1 MKTNGGSNK
10 KRHARTLTIEVSKK
24 SLRKSFTAA
33 LSSGKTWGHLILC
46 LLAAAI
52 MWGITFGWMPPFSY
66 RIGMI
71 PQRDIVA
78 AIAFQVEDPVETE
91 TRQRRAVAEA
101 VCVFDHDPRAVTDQL
116 QLLQQ
121 SIAAVGRSASFEDL
135 DQAVWRSL
143 YHDLVQ
149 TEQSEET
156 QGDTETDAGMDT
168 DDAGSDGSTV
178 VTMSEQEEQQA
189 YEQLKLLLSSEQG
202 QRSFDAV
209 LALIFEPWIAN
220 GVLLELEHGIDE
232 GSQQMVQVLTQAQTG
247 EPPNVEL
254 HSVAALHRDSILAG
268 LSGHISKALET
279 GMFAQADM
287 PAVQTM
293 LLTWIRG
300 NGIPVTLT
308 YNAPISNQQ
317 RESQRSQVATQ
328 FKRYHPGQML
338 APATQSLGV
347 GDIQLLRQE
356 YDQIVSGRS
365 ARYEQALGYGLA
377 NFGMYLALFTLCGV
391 YLAVYEVSLVNHTKS
406 LVRLLV
412 LVIIVVL
419 LATATSNDTWRAEL
433 IPLVMFT
440 MVMTICYRRDSA
452 LLLSSTVALI
462 VAVATG
468 STLAEYIIV
477 ISAITSTALLLGRLR
492 SRLRLIVIGFGGGVI
507 TLATTLGVSILAGQ
521 TFGST
526 GLDFWD
532 QLLDSSA
539 VEANYITNLFQG
551 AAWYG
556 FCVCLAG
563 FFMTG
568 LLPIIEW
575 AFGVQTDISLMELGD
590 PAHPLLTELQR
601 RAPGTFMH
609 SLNVA
614 TLSEP
619 AAEAIGANGLLCRVG
634 AYFHDI
640 GKMIK
645 PEYFAENQVGDAG
658 NRHESLL
665 PSMSRLVIISHVKD
679 GADLGRKHRLPESI
693 VDFIMQHHGT
703 TLVEYFYHQAKTS
716 ENGAA
721 EEVDE
726 ADYRYDGPRPQ
737 TREAA
742 VMMLA
747 DAVESACRSLDDPAP
762 ARIEHLVRELAMKR
776 LLDGQFDECGLTLRE
791 LNIIQTSL
799 IKTETALLHNRVKY
813 PDQATA

>member
-10 KRHARTLTIEVSKK
+10 KRQRTLTIEVSNK
-24 SLRKSFTAA
+24 SLRKKFTTA
-33 LSSGKTWGHLILC
+33 LRSGKSWARLMLC
-46 LLAAAI
+46 LVAAAI
-52 MWGITFGWMPPFSY
+52 MWGITLGWMPPFKY

-71 PQRDIVA
+71 PERDIVA
-78 AIAFQVEDPVETE
+78 AIDFQIEDPVETE
-91 TRQRRAVAEA
+91 TRQRRAVAES
-101 VCVFDHDPRAVTDQL
+101 VCVYDHDPHAVTDQL

-121 SIAAVGRSASFEDL
+121 AIADVGRSASFEDL

-143 YHDLVQ
+143 YHDVIP
-149 TEQSEET
+149 TEQSDET
-156 QGDTETDAGMDT
+156 QGETETDMARSQV
-168 DDAGSDGSTV
+168 A
-178 VTMSEQEEQQA
+178 TMSEKQEQQA
-189 YEQLKLLLSSEQG
+189 YDQLKLLLSNEQG
-202 QRSFDAV
+202 LDNFDRV

-232 GSQQMVQVLTQAQTG
+232 GSQHMIQVLTLAQAG
-247 EPPNVEL
+247 EQQNVEL
-254 HSVAALHRDSILAG
+254 HSVAIIHRDSILAG
-268 LSGHISKALET
+268 LSEHIAKALEV
-279 GMFAQADM
+279 GMFDQADT
-287 PAVQTM
+287 PTVQEM

-300 NGIPVTLT
+300 NGILVTLT
-308 YNAPISNQQ
+308 YNAPLSMQQ
-317 RESQRSQVATQ
+317 RESQRSQIPTQ
-328 FKRYHPGQML
+328 FKRYHLGQML
-338 APATQSLGV
+338 APAAESLGV

-356 YDQIVSGRS
+356 YDQIISGRF
-365 ARYEQALGYGLA
+365 ARYDQALGYGVA

-391 YLAVYEVSLVNHTKS
+391 YLAVYESSLVNQTNR
-406 LVRLLV
+406 LVRLLA
-412 LVIIVVL
+412 LVIVVVL

-452 LLLSSTVALI
+452 LLLSSAVALI

-492 SRLRLIVIGFGGGVI
+492 SRLRLIVIGFGGGLI

-532 QLLDSSA
+532 QLLGGSA

-645 PEYFAENQVGDAG
+645 PEYFAENQGGDAG

-693 VDFIMQHHGT
+693 IDFIMQHHGT
-703 TLVEYFYHQAKTS
+703 TLVEYFYHQAKVL
-716 ENGAA
+716 ENGED

-747 DAVESACRSLDDPAP
+747 DVVESACRSLDDPAP
-762 ARIEHLVRELAMKR
+762 ARIEHLVRELAMNR

>member
-1 MKTNGGSNK
+1 MKITGGSNK
-10 KRHARTLTIEVSKK
+10 KRHRTLTIEVSNK
-24 SLRKSFTAA
+24 SLRKKFTTA
-33 LSSGKTWGHLILC
+33 LSSGKTWGRLMLC
-46 LLAAAI
+46 LAAAAI
-52 MWGITFGWMPPFSY
+52 MWGMTLGWMPPFKY

-71 PQRDIVA
+71 PERDIVA
-78 AIAFQVEDPVETE
+78 AVDFQIEDPVETE
-91 TRQRRAVAEA
+91 TRQRRAVADA
-101 VCVFDHDPRAVTDQL
+101 VCVYDHDPHTVTDQL
-116 QLLQQ
+116 QLLQHA
-121 SIAAVGRSASFEDL
+121 IADVGRSASFEDL

-143 YHDLVQ
+143 YHDLVPN
-149 TEQSEET
+149 EQGDET
-156 QGDTETDAGMDT
+156 QGEIETDADMDRSQV
-168 DDAGSDGSTV
+168 A
-178 VTMSEQEEQQA
+178 TMSEKQEQA
-189 YEQLKLLLSSEQG
+189 YDQLKLLLSSEQG
-202 QRSFDAV
+202 QDSFNAV

-232 GSQQMVQVLTQAQTG
+232 GSQHMIQVLTLAQAG
-247 EPPNVEL
+247 EQQNVEL
-254 HSVAALHRDSILAG
+254 HSVAMLHRDSILAG
-268 LSGHISKALET
+268 LSGHIAKTLET
-279 GMFAQADM
+279 GMFDQADT
-287 PAVQTM
+287 PAVQEM

-300 NGIPVTLT
+300 NGILVTLT
-308 YNAPISNQQ
+308 YNAPLSMQQ
-317 RESQRSQVATQ
+317 RESQRSRIPTQ
-328 FKRYHPGQML
+328 FKRYHPGQIL
-338 APATQSLGV
+338 APATESLGV

-356 YDQIVSGRS
+356 YDQIISGRY
-365 ARYEQALGYGLA
+365 ARYDQAVGYGLA

-391 YLAVYEVSLVNHTKS
+391 YLAVYESSLVNQTKR
-406 LVRLLV
+406 LVRLLA
-412 LVIIVVL
+412 LVIVVVL

-477 ISAITSTALLLGRLR
+477 ISAIASTTLLLGRLR
-492 SRLRLIVIGFGGGVI
+492 SRLRLIVIGFGGGLI

-532 QLLDSSA
+532 QLLGGSA

-645 PEYFAENQVGDAG
+645 PEYFAENQGGDAG

-679 GADLGRKHRLPESI
+679 GAELGRKHRLPASI
-693 VDFIMQHHGT
+693 IDFIMQHHGT
-703 TLVEYFYHQAKTS
+703 TLVEYFYHQAKVL
-716 ENGAA
+716 ENGED

-747 DAVESACRSLDDPAP
+747 DVVESACRSLDDPAP
-762 ARIEHLVRELAMKR
+762 ARIEHLVRELAMNR

>member
-1 MKTNGGSNK
+1 MKITGSNK
-10 KRHARTLTIEVSKK
+10 KRHRTLTIEVSNK
-24 SLRKSFTAA
+24 SLRKKFTTA
-33 LSSGKTWGHLILC
+33 LSSGKTWGRLMLC
-46 LLAAAI
+46 LAAAAI
-52 MWGITFGWMPPFSY
+52 MWGMTLGWMPPFKY

-71 PQRDIVA
+71 PERDIVA
-78 AIAFQVEDPVETE
+78 AVDFQIEDPVETE
-91 TRQRRAVAEA
+91 TRQRRAVADA
-101 VCVFDHDPRAVTDQL
+101 VCVYDHDPHTVTDQL
-116 QLLQQ
+116 QLLQHA
-121 SIAAVGRSASFEDL
+121 IADVGRSASFEDL

-143 YHDLVQ
+143 YHDLVPN
-149 TEQSEET
+149 EQGDET
-156 QGDTETDAGMDT
+156 QGEIETDADMDRSQV
-168 DDAGSDGSTV
+168 A
-178 VTMSEQEEQQA
+178 TMSEKQEQA
-189 YEQLKLLLSSEQG
+189 YDQLKLLLSSEQG
-202 QRSFDAV
+202 QDSFNAV

-232 GSQQMVQVLTQAQTG
+232 GSQHMIQVLTLAQAG
-247 EPPNVEL
+247 EQQNVEL
-254 HSVAALHRDSILAG
+254 HSVAMLHRDSILAG
-268 LSGHISKALET
+268 LSGHIAKTLET
-279 GMFAQADM
+279 GMFDQADT
-287 PAVQTM
+287 PAVQEM

-300 NGIPVTLT
+300 NGILVTLT
-308 YNAPISNQQ
+308 YNAPLSMQQ
-317 RESQRSQVATQ
+317 RESQRSRIPTQ

-338 APATQSLGV
+338 APATESLGV

-356 YDQIVSGRS
+356 YDQIISGRF
-365 ARYEQALGYGLA
+365 ARYDQALGYGLA
-377 NFGMYLALFTLCGV
+377 NFGMYLALFALCGV
-391 YLAVYEVSLVNHTKS
+391 YLAVYESSLVNQTKR
-406 LVRLLV
+406 LVRLLA
-412 LVIIVVL
+412 LVIVVVL

-477 ISAITSTALLLGRLR
+477 ISAIASTTLLLGRLR
-492 SRLRLIVIGFGGGVI
+492 SRLRLIVIGFGGGLI

-532 QLLDSSA
+532 QLLGGSA

-645 PEYFAENQVGDAG
+645 PEYFAENQGGDAG

-679 GADLGRKHRLPESI
+679 GAELGRKHRLPASI
-693 VDFIMQHHGT
+693 IDFIMQHHGT
-703 TLVEYFYHQAKTS
+703 TLVEYFYHQAKVL
-716 ENGAA
+716 ENGED

-747 DAVESACRSLDDPAP
+747 DVVESACRSLDDPAP
-762 ARIEHLVRELAMKR
+762 ARIEHLVRELAMNR

>member
-10 KRHARTLTIEVSKK
+10 KRQRTLTIEVSNK
-24 SLRKSFTAA
+24 SLRKKFTTA
-33 LSSGKTWGHLILC
+33 LRSGKSWVRLMLC
-46 LLAAAI
+46 LVAAAI
-52 MWGITFGWMPPFSY
+52 MWGITLGWMPPFKY

-71 PQRDIVA
+71 PERDIVA
-78 AIAFQVEDPVETE
+78 AIDFQVEDPVETE
-91 TRQRRAVAEA
+91 TRQRRAVADA
-101 VCVFDHDPRAVTDQL
+101 VCVYDHDPHAVTDQL

-121 SIAAVGRSASFEDL
+121 AIADVGRSASFEDL

-143 YHDLVQ
+143 YHDVIP
-149 TEQSEET
+149 TEQSDET
-156 QGDTETDAGMDT
+156 QGETETDMDRSQV
-168 DDAGSDGSTV
+168 A
-178 VTMSEQEEQQA
+178 TMSEKQEQQA
-189 YEQLKLLLSSEQG
+189 YDQLKLLLSNEQG
-202 QRSFDAV
+202 LDNFDRV

-232 GSQQMVQVLTQAQTG
+232 GSQHMIQVLTLAQAG
-247 EPPNVEL
+247 EQQNVEL
-254 HSVAALHRDSILAG
+254 HSVAIIHRDSILGG
-268 LSGHISKALET
+268 LSEHIAKALEV
-279 GMFAQADM
+279 GMFDQADT
-287 PAVQTM
+287 PAVQEM

-300 NGIPVTLT
+300 NGILVTLT
-308 YNAPISNQQ
+308 YNAPLSMQQ
-317 RESQRSQVATQ
+317 RESQRSQIPTQ
-328 FKRYHPGQML
+328 FKRYHLGQML
-338 APATQSLGV
+338 APAAESLGV

-356 YDQIVSGRS
+356 YDQIISGRFS
-365 ARYEQALGYGLA
+365 RYQQALGYGVA

-391 YLAVYEVSLVNHTKS
+391 YLAVYESSLVNQTNR
-406 LVRLLV
+406 LVRLLA
-412 LVIIVVL
+412 LVIVVVL

-452 LLLSSTVALI
+452 LLLSSAVALI

-477 ISAITSTALLLGRLR
+477 ISAIASTALLLGRLR
-492 SRLRLIVIGFGGGVI
+492 SRLRLIVIGFGGGLI

-532 QLLDSSA
+532 QLLGGSA

-645 PEYFAENQVGDAG
+645 PEYFAENQGGDAG

-693 VDFIMQHHGT
+693 IDFIMQHHGT
-703 TLVEYFYHQAKTS
+703 TLVEYFYHQAKVL
-716 ENGAA
+716 ENGED

-747 DAVESACRSLDDPAP
+747 DVVESACRSLDDPAP
-762 ARIEHLVRELAMKR
+762 ARIEHLVRELAMNR

>member
-1 MKTNGGSNK
+1 MKTNSGSNK

-24 SLRKSFTAA
+24 SLRKTFTAVF
-33 LSSGKTWGHLILC
+33 SRGKTWSHLILC

-71 PQRDIVA
+71 PERDIVA

-101 VCVFDHDPRAVTDQL
+101 ICVYDHDPRAVVDQL

-121 SIAAVGRSASFEDL
+121 AIAAVGRSASFKDL
-135 DQAVWRSL
+135 DQAIWRSL
-143 YHDLVQ
+143 YHDLGA
-149 TEQSEET
+149 TEKREEN
-156 QGDTETDAGMDT
+156 QGDTETDAGVDT
-168 DDAGSDGSTV
+168 DDADSDSSTA

-189 YEQLKLLLSSEQG
+189 YDQLKLLLSNEQG
-202 QRSFDAV
+202 QSSFNAV

-220 GVLLELEHGIDE
+220 GVLLELEHEIDE
-232 GSQQMVQVLTQAQTG
+232 GSQYMVQVLTQAQAG
-247 EPPNVEL
+247 EQQNVEL
-254 HSVAALHRDSILAG
+254 HSVAVLHRDSMLAG
-268 LSGHISKALET
+268 LSVHIAQALEE
-279 GMFAQADM
+279 GMFAQADT
-287 PAVQTM
+287 PVVQEM

-300 NGIPVTLT
+300 NGISMTLT
-308 YNAPISNQQ
+308 YNVTLSNQQ

-328 FKRYHPGQML
+328 FKLYHPGQML

-347 GDIQLLRQE
+347 SDIKLLRQE
-356 YDQIVSGRS
+356 YDQLVSSRS
-365 ARYEQALGYGLA
+365 THYEQALGYGLA
-377 NFGMYLALFTLCGV
+377 NFGMYLALFTLCGA
-391 YLAVYEVSLVNHTKS
+391 YLAVYESSLVNQTKS
-406 LVRLLV
+406 LVRLLA

-419 LATATSNDTWRAEL
+419 LSTATSNDTWRAEL

-477 ISAITSTALLLGRLR
+477 ISAITSTTLLLGRLR
-492 SRLRLIVIGFGGGVI
+492 SRLRLIVIGFGGGLI

-532 QLLDSSA
+532 QLLGSSA

-575 AFGVQTDISLMELGD
+575 VFGVQTDISLMELGD

-645 PEYFAENQVGDAG
+645 PEYFAEN
-658 NRHESLL
+658 
-665 PSMSRLVIISHVKD
+665 
-679 GADLGRKHRLPESI
+679 
-693 VDFIMQHHGT
+693 
-703 TLVEYFYHQAKTS
+703 
-716 ENGAA
+716 
-721 EEVDE
+721 
-726 ADYRYDGPRPQ
+726 
-737 TREAA
+737 
-742 VMMLA
+742 
-747 DAVESACRSLDDPAP
+747 
-762 ARIEHLVRELAMKR
+762 
-776 LLDGQFDECGLTLRE
+776 
-791 LNIIQTSL
+791 
-799 IKTETALLHNRVKY
+799 
-813 PDQATA
+813 

>member
-10 KRHARTLTIEVSKK
+10 KRHRTLTIEVSNK
-24 SLRKSFTAA
+24 SLRKKFTTT
-33 LSSGKTWGHLILC
+33 LSSGKTWGRLMLC
-46 LLAAAI
+46 LSAAAI
-52 MWGITFGWMPPFSY
+52 MWGITLGWMPPFKY
-66 RIGMI
+66 RVGMI
-71 PQRDIVA
+71 PERDIVA
-78 AIAFQVEDPVETE
+78 AIDFQVEDPVETE
-91 TRQRRAVAEA
+91 TRQRRAAADA
-101 VCVFDHDPRAVTDQL
+101 VCVYNHDPHAVTDQL

-121 SIAAVGRSASFEDL
+121 AIADVGRSASFEDL

-143 YHDLVQ
+143 YHDVVP
-149 TEQSEET
+149 TEQSDET
-156 QGDTETDAGMDT
+156 QSGTETDIDRSQVA
-168 DDAGSDGSTV
+168 
-178 VTMSEQEEQQA
+178 TMSEKQEKQA
-189 YEQLKLLLSSEQG
+189 YDQLKLLLSNEQG
-202 QRSFDAV
+202 QDGFDAV
-209 LALIFEPWIAN
+209 LALIFEPWITN

-232 GSQQMVQVLTQAQTG
+232 GSQHMIQVLTLAQAG
-247 EPPNVEL
+247 EQQNVEL
-254 HSVAALHRDSILAG
+254 HSVAMLHRDTILAG
-268 LSGHISKALET
+268 LSGHIAKALEV
-279 GMFAQADM
+279 GMFEQVDT
-287 PAVQTM
+287 PAVQEM

-300 NGIPVTLT
+300 NGILVTLA
-308 YNAPISNQQ
+308 YNAPLSMQQ
-317 RESQRSQVATQ
+317 RESQRSQIPTQ
-328 FKRYHPGQML
+328 FKRYHLGQML
-338 APATQSLGV
+338 APATESLGA
-347 GDIQLLRQE
+347 GEIQLLRQE
-356 YDQIVSGRS
+356 YNQIISGRS
-365 ARYEQALGYGLA
+365 TRYEQALGYGAA

-391 YLAVYEVSLVNHTKS
+391 YLAVYESSLVDHTNR
-406 LVRLLV
+406 LVRLLA
-412 LVIIVVL
+412 LVIVVVL

-452 LLLSSTVALI
+452 LLLSSAVALI
-462 VAVATG
+462 VAVSSG

-477 ISAITSTALLLGRLR
+477 ISAIASTALLLGRLR
-492 SRLRLIVIGFGGGVI
+492 SRLRLIVIGFSGGLI
-507 TLATTLGVSILAGQ
+507 TLATTLGVSVLAGQ
-521 TFGST
+521 TFGSA

-532 QLLDSSA
+532 QLLGGSA

-551 AAWYG
+551 AVWYG

-645 PEYFAENQVGDAG
+645 PEYFAENQGGDAG

-693 VDFIMQHHGT
+693 IDFIMQHHGT
-703 TLVEYFYHQAKTS
+703 TLVEYFYHQAKGL
-716 ENGAA
+716 ENG
-721 EEVDE
+721 EDDEVDE

-747 DAVESACRSLDDPAP
+747 DVVESACRSLDDPAP
-762 ARIEHLVRELAMKR
+762 ARIEHLVRELAMNR

>member
-1 MKTNGGSNK
+1 MKTNSGSNK
-10 KRHARTLTIEVSKK
+10 KRHARTITIEVSDK
-24 SLRKSFTAA
+24 SLRKIFTTA
-33 LSSGKTWGHLILC
+33 LRSGKTWGHLMLC

-71 PQRDIVA
+71 PERDIVA
-78 AIAFQVEDPVETE
+78 AIAFQVEDPVETK
-91 TRQRRAVAEA
+91 TLQRRAVAEA
-101 VCVFDHDPRAVTDQL
+101 VCVYDHDPHTVMEQL
-116 QLLQQ
+116 LLLQQ
-121 SIAAVGRSASFEDL
+121 AIAAVGRSASFEDL
-135 DQAVWRSL
+135 DQADWRSL
-143 YHDLVQ
+143 YHDLVSN
-149 TEQSEET
+149 EQNEET
-156 QGDTETDAGMDT
+156 ADDLETDA
-168 DDAGSDGSTV
+168 ANNGSSTG
-178 VTMSEQEEQQA
+178 VTMSEQQEQQA
-189 YEQLKLLLSSEQG
+189 YDQLKLLLSSDQG
-202 QRSFDAV
+202 QSSFDAV

-232 GSQQMVQVLTQAQTG
+232 GSQYMVQVLTQAQAG
-247 EPPNVEL
+247 EKPNVEL
-254 HSVAALHRDSILAG
+254 HSLAVLHRDSILAG
-268 LSGHISKALET
+268 LSGHIAKALEE
-279 GMFAQADM
+279 GMFAQEDI
-287 PAVQTM
+287 PVVHEM

-300 NGIPVTLT
+300 NVLAVTLT
-308 YNAPISNQQ
+308 YNKPLSMQQ
-317 RESQRSQVATQ
+317 RESQRAQVLTQ

-347 GDIQLLRQE
+347 SDIQLLRQE
-356 YDQIVSGRS
+356 YDQIISGRFT
-365 ARYEQALGYGLA
+365 RYEQSLGYGLA

-391 YLAVYEVSLVNHTKS
+391 YLAVYEPSLVKETKR
-406 LVRLLV
+406 LIRLLV
-412 LVIIVVL
+412 LAVIVVL
-419 LATATSNDTWRAEL
+419 LATTSSNDTWRAEL

-440 MVMTICYRRDSA
+440 MVMAICYRRDSA

-477 ISAITSTALLLGRLR
+477 ISAITSTTLLLGRLR
-492 SRLRLIVIGFGGGVI
+492 SRLRLIVIGFGGGLI

-532 QLLDSSA
+532 QLLGGSS
-539 VEANYITNLFQG
+539 VGANYITNLLQG

-575 AFGVQTDISLMELGD
+575 VFGVQTDISLMELGD

-645 PEYFAENQVGDAG
+645 PEYFVENQGGDAG

-693 VDFIMQHHGT
+693 IDFIMQHHGT
-703 TLVEYFYHQAKTS
+703 TLVEYFYRQAKAS
-716 ENGAA
+716 ENGEA

-737 TREAA
+737 SREAA

-747 DAVESACRSLDDPAP
+747 DVVESACRSLDDPAP
-762 ARIEHLVRELAMKR
+762 ARIEHLVRELAMNR

-791 LNIIQTSL
+791 LSIIQMSL

>member
-1 MKTNGGSNK
+1 MKITGGSNK
-10 KRHARTLTIEVSKK
+10 KRHRTLTIEVSNK
-24 SLRKSFTAA
+24 SLRKKFTTA
-33 LSSGKTWGHLILC
+33 LSSGKTWGRLMLC
-46 LLAAAI
+46 LAAAAI
-52 MWGITFGWMPPFSY
+52 MWGMTLGWMPPFKY

-71 PQRDIVA
+71 PERDIVA
-78 AIAFQVEDPVETE
+78 AIDFQIEDPVETE
-91 TRQRRAVAEA
+91 TRQRRAVADA
-101 VCVFDHDPRAVTDQL
+101 VCVYDHDPHTVTDQL
-116 QLLQQ
+116 QLLQHA
-121 SIAAVGRSASFEDL
+121 IADVGRSASFEDL

-143 YHDLVQ
+143 YHDLVPN
-149 TEQSEET
+149 EQGDET
-156 QGDTETDAGMDT
+156 QGETETDADMDRSQV
-168 DDAGSDGSTV
+168 A
-178 VTMSEQEEQQA
+178 TMSEKQEQA
-189 YEQLKLLLSSEQG
+189 YDQLKLLLSSEQG
-202 QRSFDAV
+202 QDSFNAV

-232 GSQQMVQVLTQAQTG
+232 GSQHMIQVLTLAQAG
-247 EPPNVEL
+247 EQQNVEL
-254 HSVAALHRDSILAG
+254 HSVAMLHRDSILAG
-268 LSGHISKALET
+268 LSGHIAKTLET
-279 GMFAQADM
+279 GMFDQADT
-287 PAVQTM
+287 PAVQEM

-300 NGIPVTLT
+300 NGILVTLM
-308 YNAPISNQQ
+308 YNAPLSMQQ
-317 RESQRSQVATQ
+317 RESQRSRIPTQ
-328 FKRYHPGQML
+328 FKRYHPGQMI
-338 APATQSLGV
+338 APATESLGV

-356 YDQIVSGRS
+356 YDQIISGRY
-365 ARYEQALGYGLA
+365 ARYDQAVGYGLA

-391 YLAVYEVSLVNHTKS
+391 YLAVYESSLVNQTKR
-406 LVRLLV
+406 LVRLLA
-412 LVIIVVL
+412 LVIVVVL

-477 ISAITSTALLLGRLR
+477 ISAIASTTLLLGRLR
-492 SRLRLIVIGFGGGVI
+492 SRLRLIVIGFGGGLI

-532 QLLDSSA
+532 QLLGGSA
-539 VEANYITNLFQG
+539 AEANYITNLFQG

-590 PAHPLLTELQR
+590 PAHPLLTELQH

-645 PEYFAENQVGDAG
+645 PEYFAENQGGDAG

-679 GADLGRKHRLPESI
+679 GAELGRKHRLPASI
-693 VDFIMQHHGT
+693 IDFIMQHHGT
-703 TLVEYFYHQAKTS
+703 TLVEYFYHQAKVL
-716 ENGAA
+716 ENGED

-747 DAVESACRSLDDPAP
+747 DVVESACRSLDDPAP
-762 ARIEHLVRELAMKR
+762 ARIEHLVRELAMNR

>member
-1 MKTNGGSNK
+1 MKTNSGSNK
-10 KRHARTLTIEVSKK
+10 KRHARTITIEVSDK
-24 SLRKSFTAA
+24 SLRKIFTTA
-33 LSSGKTWGHLILC
+33 LRSGKTWGHLMLC

-71 PQRDIVA
+71 PERDIVA
-78 AIAFQVEDPVETE
+78 AIAFQVEDPVETK
-91 TRQRRAVAEA
+91 TLQRRAVAEA
-101 VCVFDHDPRAVTDQL
+101 VCVYDHDPHTVMDQL
-116 QLLQQ
+116 LLLQQ
-121 SIAAVGRSASFEDL
+121 AIAAVGRSASFEDL
-135 DQAVWRSL
+135 DQADWRSL
-143 YHDLVQ
+143 YHDLVSN
-149 TEQSEET
+149 EQNEET
-156 QGDTETDAGMDT
+156 ADDLETDA
-168 DDAGSDGSTV
+168 ANNGSSTV
-178 VTMSEQEEQQA
+178 VTMSEQQEQQA
-189 YEQLKLLLSSEQG
+189 YDQLKLLLSSDQG
-202 QRSFDAV
+202 QSSFDAV

-220 GVLLELEHGIDE
+220 GVLLELEHGLDE
-232 GSQQMVQVLTQAQTG
+232 GSQHMVQVLTQAQAG
-247 EPPNVEL
+247 EKPNLEL
-254 HSVAALHRDSILAG
+254 HSLAVLHRDSILAG
-268 LSGHISKALET
+268 LSGHIAKALEE
-279 GMFAQADM
+279 GMFAQEDI
-287 PAVQTM
+287 PVVQEM

-300 NGIPVTLT
+300 NGLAVTLT
-308 YNAPISNQQ
+308 YNKPLSMQQ
-317 RESQRSQVATQ
+317 RESQRAQVSPQ

-347 GDIQLLRQE
+347 SDIQLLRQE
-356 YDQIVSGRS
+356 YDQIISGRFT
-365 ARYEQALGYGLA
+365 RYEQSLGYGLA

-391 YLAVYEVSLVNHTKS
+391 YLAVYEPSLVKETKR
-406 LVRLLV
+406 LIRLLV
-412 LVIIVVL
+412 LAVIVVL
-419 LATATSNDTWRAEL
+419 LATTSSNDTWRAEL

-440 MVMTICYRRDSA
+440 MVMAICYRRDSA

-477 ISAITSTALLLGRLR
+477 ISAITSTTLLLGRLR
-492 SRLRLIVIGFGGGVI
+492 SRLRLIVIGFGGGLI

-532 QLLDSSA
+532 QLLGGSA
-539 VEANYITNLFQG
+539 VGANYITNLLQG

-575 AFGVQTDISLMELGD
+575 VFGVQTDISLMELGD

-645 PEYFAENQVGDAG
+645 PEYFVENQGGDAG

-693 VDFIMQHHGT
+693 IDFIMQHHGT
-703 TLVEYFYHQAKTS
+703 TLVEYFYRQAKAS
-716 ENGAA
+716 ENGEA

-737 TREAA
+737 SREAA

-747 DAVESACRSLDDPAP
+747 DVVESACRSLDDPAP
-762 ARIEHLVRELAMKR
+762 ARIEHLVRELAMNR

-791 LNIIQTSL
+791 LSIIQMSL

>member
-10 KRHARTLTIEVSKK
+10 KRQRTLTIEVSNK
-24 SLRKSFTAA
+24 SLRKKFATT
-33 LSSGKTWGHLILC
+33 LRSGKSWGHLMLC
-46 LLAAAI
+46 LVAAAI
-52 MWGITFGWMPPFSY
+52 MWGITLGWMPPFKY

-71 PQRDIVA
+71 PERDIVA
-78 AIAFQVEDPVETE
+78 AIDFQIEDPVETE
-91 TRQRRAVAEA
+91 TRQRRAVAES
-101 VCVFDHDPRAVTDQL
+101 VCVYDHDPHAVTDQL

-121 SIAAVGRSASFEDL
+121 AIADVGRSASFEDL

-143 YHDLVQ
+143 YHDVIP
-149 TEQSEET
+149 TEQSDET
-156 QGDTETDAGMDT
+156 QGETETDMARSQV
-168 DDAGSDGSTV
+168 A
-178 VTMSEQEEQQA
+178 TMSEKQEQQA
-189 YEQLKLLLSSEQG
+189 YDQLKLLLSNEQG
-202 QRSFDAV
+202 LDNFDRV

-232 GSQQMVQVLTQAQTG
+232 GSQHMIQVLTLAQAG
-247 EPPNVEL
+247 EQQNVEL
-254 HSVAALHRDSILAG
+254 HSVAIIHRDSILAG
-268 LSGHISKALET
+268 LSEHIAKALEV
-279 GMFAQADM
+279 GMFDQADT
-287 PAVQTM
+287 PTVQEM

-300 NGIPVTLT
+300 NGILVTLT
-308 YNAPISNQQ
+308 YNAPLSMQQ
-317 RESQRSQVATQ
+317 RESQRSQIPTQ
-328 FKRYHPGQML
+328 FKRYHLGQML
-338 APATQSLGV
+338 APAAESLGV

-356 YDQIVSGRS
+356 YDQIISGRF
-365 ARYEQALGYGLA
+365 ARYDQALGYGVA

-391 YLAVYEVSLVNHTKS
+391 YLAVYESSLVNQTS
-406 LVRLLV
+406 RLVRLLA
-412 LVIIVVL
+412 LVIVVVL

-452 LLLSSTVALI
+452 LLLSSAVALI

-477 ISAITSTALLLGRLR
+477 ISAIASTALLLGRLR
-492 SRLRLIVIGFGGGVI
+492 SRLRLIVIGFGGGLI

-532 QLLDSSA
+532 QLLGGSA

-645 PEYFAENQVGDAG
+645 PEYFAENQGGDAG

-693 VDFIMQHHGT
+693 IDFIMQHHGT
-703 TLVEYFYHQAKTS
+703 TLVEYFYHQAKVL
-716 ENGAA
+716 ENGED

-747 DAVESACRSLDDPAP
+747 DVVESACRSLDDPAP
-762 ARIEHLVRELAMKR
+762 ARIEHLVRELAMNR

>member
-10 KRHARTLTIEVSKK
+10 KRQRTLTIEVSNK
-24 SLRKSFTAA
+24 SLRKKFTTA
-33 LSSGKTWGHLILC
+33 LRSGKSWVRLMLC
-46 LLAAAI
+46 LVAAAI
-52 MWGITFGWMPPFSY
+52 MWGITLGWMPPFKY

-71 PQRDIVA
+71 PERDIVA
-78 AIAFQVEDPVETE
+78 AIDFQVEDPVETE
-91 TRQRRAVAEA
+91 TRQRRAVADA
-101 VCVFDHDPRAVTDQL
+101 VCVYDHDPHAVTGQL

-121 SIAAVGRSASFEDL
+121 AIADVGRSASFEDL

-143 YHDLVQ
+143 YHDLIP
-149 TEQSEET
+149 TEQSDET
-156 QGDTETDAGMDT
+156 QGETETDMDR
-168 DDAGSDGSTV
+168 AQV
-178 VTMSEQEEQQA
+178 ATMSEKQEQQA
-189 YEQLKLLLSSEQG
+189 YDQLKLLLSNEQG
-202 QRSFDAV
+202 LDNFDRV
-209 LALIFEPWIAN
+209 LALIFEPWITN

-232 GSQQMVQVLTQAQTG
+232 GSQHMIQVLTLAQAG
-247 EPPNVEL
+247 EQQNVEL
-254 HSVAALHRDSILAG
+254 HSVAMLHRDSILAG
-268 LSGHISKALET
+268 LSEHIAKALAV
-279 GMFAQADM
+279 GMFDQVDT
-287 PAVQTM
+287 PVVQEM

-300 NGIPVTLT
+300 NGILITLT
-308 YNAPISNQQ
+308 YNAPLSMQQ
-317 RESQRSQVATQ
+317 RESQRSQIPTQ
-328 FKRYHPGQML
+328 FKRYHLGQIL
-338 APATQSLGV
+338 APATESLGA

-356 YDQIVSGRS
+356 YDQIIRGRS
-365 ARYEQALGYGLA
+365 TRYEQALGYGAA

-391 YLAVYEVSLVNHTKS
+391 YLAVYESSLVDHTNQ
-406 LVRLLV
+406 LVRLLA
-412 LVIIVVL
+412 LVIVVVL

-452 LLLSSTVALI
+452 LLLSSAVALI
-462 VAVATG
+462 VAVSTG

-477 ISAITSTALLLGRLR
+477 ISAIASTALLLGRLR
-492 SRLRLIVIGFGGGVI
+492 SRLRLIVIGFGGGLI

-532 QLLDSSA
+532 QLLGGSA

-645 PEYFAENQVGDAG
+645 PEYFAENQGGDAG

-693 VDFIMQHHGT
+693 IDFIMQHHGT
-703 TLVEYFYHQAKTS
+703 TLVEYFYHQAKGL
-716 ENGAA
+716 ENGED

-747 DAVESACRSLDDPAP
+747 DVVESACRSLDDPAP
-762 ARIEHLVRELAMKR
+762 ARIEHLVRELAMNR

>member
-1 MKTNGGSNK
+1 MKTNSGSNK
-10 KRHARTLTIEVSKK
+10 KRQARTITIEVSDK
-24 SLRKSFTAA
+24 SLRKIFTTA
-33 LSSGKTWGHLILC
+33 LRSGKTWGHLMLC

-71 PQRDIVA
+71 PERDIVA
-78 AIAFQVEDPVETE
+78 AIAFQVEDPVETK
-91 TRQRRAVAEA
+91 TLQRRAVAEA
-101 VCVFDHDPRAVTDQL
+101 VCVYDHDPHTVMDQL
-116 QLLQQ
+116 LLLQQ
-121 SIAAVGRSASFEDL
+121 AIAAVGRSASFEDL
-135 DQAVWRSL
+135 DQADWRSL
-143 YHDLVQ
+143 YHDLV
-149 TEQSEET
+149 TNEQNEET
-156 QGDTETDAGMDT
+156 ADDLETDA
-168 DDAGSDGSTV
+168 ANNGSSTV
-178 VTMSEQEEQQA
+178 VTMSEQQEQQA
-189 YEQLKLLLSSEQG
+189 YDQLKLLLSSDQG
-202 QRSFDAV
+202 QSSFDAV

-220 GVLLELEHGIDE
+220 GVLLELEHGLDE
-232 GSQQMVQVLTQAQTG
+232 GSQHMVQVLTQAQAG
-247 EPPNVEL
+247 EKPNLEL
-254 HSVAALHRDSILAG
+254 HSLAVLHRDSILAG
-268 LSGHISKALET
+268 LSGHIAKALEE
-279 GMFAQADM
+279 GMFAQEDI
-287 PAVQTM
+287 PVVQEM

-300 NGIPVTLT
+300 NGIAVTLT
-308 YNAPISNQQ
+308 YNKPLSMQQ
-317 RESQRSQVATQ
+317 RESQRAQVSPQ

-347 GDIQLLRQE
+347 SDIQLLRQE
-356 YDQIVSGRS
+356 YDQIISGRFT
-365 ARYEQALGYGLA
+365 RYEQSLGYGLA

-391 YLAVYEVSLVNHTKS
+391 YLAVYEPSLVNETKR
-406 LVRLLV
+406 LIRLLV
-412 LVIIVVL
+412 LAVIVVL
-419 LATATSNDTWRAEL
+419 LATTSSNDTWRAEL

-440 MVMTICYRRDSA
+440 MVMAICYRRDSA

-477 ISAITSTALLLGRLR
+477 ISAITSTTLLLGRLR
-492 SRLRLIVIGFGGGVI
+492 SRLRLIVIGFGGGLI

-532 QLLDSSA
+532 QLLGGSA
-539 VEANYITNLFQG
+539 VGANYITNLLQG

-575 AFGVQTDISLMELGD
+575 VFGVQTDISLMELGD

-645 PEYFAENQVGDAG
+645 PEYFVENQGGDAG

-693 VDFIMQHHGT
+693 IDFIMQHHGT
-703 TLVEYFYHQAKTS
+703 TLVEYFYRQAKAS
-716 ENGAA
+716 ENGEA

-737 TREAA
+737 SREAA

-747 DAVESACRSLDDPAP
+747 DVVESACRSLDDPAP
-762 ARIEHLVRELAMKR
+762 ARIEHLVRELAMNR

-791 LNIIQTSL
+791 LSIIQMSL

>member
-1 MKTNGGSNK
+1 MKTNVGSNK
-10 KRHARTLTIEVSKK
+10 KRQRTLTIEVSNK
-24 SLRKSFTAA
+24 SLRKKFTTT
-33 LSSGKTWGHLILC
+33 LRSGKSWGHLMLC
-46 LLAAAI
+46 LVAAAI
-52 MWGITFGWMPPFSY
+52 MWGITLGWMPPFKY

-71 PQRDIVA
+71 PERDIVA
-78 AIAFQVEDPVETE
+78 AIDFQVEDPVETE
-91 TRQRRAVAEA
+91 TRQRRAVSDA
-101 VCVFDHDPRAVTDQL
+101 VCVYDHDPHAVTDQL

-121 SIAAVGRSASFEDL
+121 AIADVGRSASFGDL

-143 YHDLVQ
+143 YHDVIP
-149 TEQSEET
+149 TEQSDET
-156 QGDTETDAGMDT
+156 QGEAETDMDRSQV
-168 DDAGSDGSTV
+168 A
-178 VTMSEQEEQQA
+178 TMSEEQEQQA
-189 YEQLKLLLSSEQG
+189 YDQLKLLLSNEQG
-202 QRSFDAV
+202 QDNFDTV

-220 GVLLELEHGIDE
+220 GVLHELEHGIDE
-232 GSQQMVQVLTQAQTG
+232 GSQHMIQVLTLAQAG
-247 EPPNVEL
+247 EQQNVEL
-254 HSVAALHRDSILAG
+254 HSVAMLHRDSILAG
-268 LSGHISKALET
+268 LSGHITKALEV
-279 GMFAQADM
+279 GMFDQADT
-287 PAVQTM
+287 PTVQEM
-293 LLTWIRG
+293 LLNWIRG
-300 NGIPVTLT
+300 NGIIVTLT
-308 YNAPISNQQ
+308 YNAPLSMQQ
-317 RESQRSQVATQ
+317 RESQRSQIPTQ
-328 FKRYHPGQML
+328 FKRYHLGQML
-338 APATQSLGV
+338 APATESLGV

-356 YDQIVSGRS
+356 YDQIISGRF
-365 ARYEQALGYGLA
+365 ARYKQALGYGAA

-391 YLAVYEVSLVNHTKS
+391 YLAVHESSLVNQTNR
-406 LVRLLV
+406 LVRLLA
-412 LVIIVVL
+412 LVIVVVL

-440 MVMTICYRRDSA
+440 MVMIICYRRDSA
-452 LLLSSTVALI
+452 LLLSSAVALI

-477 ISAITSTALLLGRLR
+477 ISAIASTALLLGRLR
-492 SRLRLIVIGFGGGVI
+492 SRLRLIVIGFGGGLI

-532 QLLDSSA
+532 QILGGSA

-645 PEYFAENQVGDAG
+645 PEYFAENQGGDAG

-693 VDFIMQHHGT
+693 IDFIMQHHGT
-703 TLVEYFYHQAKTS
+703 TLVEYFYHQAKVL
-716 ENGAA
+716 ENGED

-747 DAVESACRSLDDPAP
+747 DVVESACRSLDDPAP
-762 ARIEHLVRELAMKR
+762 ARIEHLVRELAMNR

>member
-1 MKTNGGSNK
+1 MKTNSGSNK
-10 KRHARTLTIEVSKK
+10 KRHARTITIEVSDK
-24 SLRKSFTAA
+24 SLRKIFTTA
-33 LSSGKTWGHLILC
+33 LRSGKTWGHLMLC

-71 PQRDIVA
+71 PERDIVA
-78 AIAFQVEDPVETE
+78 AIAFQVEDPVETK
-91 TRQRRAVAEA
+91 TLQRRAVAEA
-101 VCVFDHDPRAVTDQL
+101 VCVYDHDPHTVMEQL
-116 QLLQQ
+116 LLLQQ
-121 SIAAVGRSASFEDL
+121 AIAAVGRSASFEDL
-135 DQAVWRSL
+135 DQADWRSL
-143 YHDLVQ
+143 YHDLVSN
-149 TEQSEET
+149 EQNEET
-156 QGDTETDAGMDT
+156 ADDLETDA
-168 DDAGSDGSTV
+168 ANNGSSTV
-178 VTMSEQEEQQA
+178 VTMSEQQEQQA
-189 YEQLKLLLSSEQG
+189 YDQLKLLLSSDQG
-202 QRSFDAV
+202 QSSFDAV

-232 GSQQMVQVLTQAQTG
+232 GSQYMVQVLTQAQAG
-247 EPPNVEL
+247 EKPNVEL
-254 HSVAALHRDSILAG
+254 HSLAVLHRDSILAG
-268 LSGHISKALET
+268 LSGHIAKALEE
-279 GMFAQADM
+279 GMFAQEDI
-287 PAVQTM
+287 PVVQEM

-300 NGIPVTLT
+300 NGLAVTLT
-308 YNAPISNQQ
+308 YNKPLSMQQ
-317 RESQRSQVATQ
+317 RESQRAQVSPQ

-347 GDIQLLRQE
+347 SDIQLLRQE
-356 YDQIVSGRS
+356 YDQIISGRFT
-365 ARYEQALGYGLA
+365 RYEQSLGYGLA

-391 YLAVYEVSLVNHTKS
+391 YLAVYEPSLVKETKR
-406 LVRLLV
+406 LIRLLV
-412 LVIIVVL
+412 LAVIVVL
-419 LATATSNDTWRAEL
+419 LATTSSNDTWRAEL

-440 MVMTICYRRDSA
+440 MVMAICYRRDSA

-477 ISAITSTALLLGRLR
+477 ISAITSTTLLLGRLR
-492 SRLRLIVIGFGGGVI
+492 SRLRLIVIGFGGGLI

-532 QLLDSSA
+532 QLLGGSA
-539 VEANYITNLFQG
+539 VGANYITNLLQG

-575 AFGVQTDISLMELGD
+575 VFGVQTDISLMELGD

-645 PEYFAENQVGDAG
+645 PEYFVENQGGDAG

-693 VDFIMQHHGT
+693 IDFIMQHHGT
-703 TLVEYFYHQAKTS
+703 TLVEYFYRQAKAS
-716 ENGAA
+716 ENGEA

-737 TREAA
+737 SREAA

-747 DAVESACRSLDDPAP
+747 DVVESACRSLDDPAP
-762 ARIEHLVRELAMKR
+762 ARIEHLVRELAMNR

-791 LNIIQTSL
+791 LSIIQMSL

>member
-10 KRHARTLTIEVSKK
+10 KRQRTLTIEVSNK
-24 SLRKSFTAA
+24 SLRKKFTTA
-33 LSSGKTWGHLILC
+33 LRSGKSWARLMLC
-46 LLAAAI
+46 LVAAAI
-52 MWGITFGWMPPFSY
+52 MWGITLGWMPPFKY

-71 PQRDIVA
+71 PERDIVA
-78 AIAFQVEDPVETE
+78 AIDFQIEDPVETE
-91 TRQRRAVAEA
+91 TRQRRAVAES
-101 VCVFDHDPRAVTDQL
+101 VCVYDHDPHAVTDQL

-121 SIAAVGRSASFEDL
+121 AIADVGRSASFEDL

-143 YHDLVQ
+143 YHDVIP
-149 TEQSEET
+149 TEQSDET
-156 QGDTETDAGMDT
+156 QGETETDMARSQV
-168 DDAGSDGSTV
+168 A
-178 VTMSEQEEQQA
+178 TMSEKQEQQA
-189 YEQLKLLLSSEQG
+189 YDQLKLLLSNEQG
-202 QRSFDAV
+202 LDNFDRV

-232 GSQQMVQVLTQAQTG
+232 GSQHMIQVLTLAQAG
-247 EPPNVEL
+247 EQQNVEL
-254 HSVAALHRDSILAG
+254 HSVAIIHRDSILAG
-268 LSGHISKALET
+268 LSEHIAKALEV
-279 GMFAQADM
+279 GMFDQADT
-287 PAVQTM
+287 PTVQEM

-300 NGIPVTLT
+300 NGILVTLT
-308 YNAPISNQQ
+308 YNAPLSMQQ
-317 RESQRSQVATQ
+317 RESQRSQIPTQ
-328 FKRYHPGQML
+328 FKRYHLGQML
-338 APATQSLGV
+338 APAAESLGV

-356 YDQIVSGRS
+356 YDQIISGRF
-365 ARYEQALGYGLA
+365 ARYDQALGYGVA

-391 YLAVYEVSLVNHTKS
+391 YLAVYESSLVNQTNR
-406 LVRLLV
+406 LVRLLA
-412 LVIIVVL
+412 LVIVVVL

-452 LLLSSTVALI
+452 LLLSSAVALI

-477 ISAITSTALLLGRLR
+477 ISAIASTTLLLGRLR
-492 SRLRLIVIGFGGGVI
+492 SRLRLIVIGFGGGLI

-532 QLLDSSA
+532 QLLGGSA

-645 PEYFAENQVGDAG
+645 PEYFAENQGGDAG

-693 VDFIMQHHGT
+693 IDFIMQHHGT
-703 TLVEYFYHQAKTS
+703 TLVEYFYHQAKVL
-716 ENGAA
+716 ENGED

-747 DAVESACRSLDDPAP
+747 DVVESACRSLDDPAP
-762 ARIEHLVRELAMKR
+762 ARIEHLVRELAMNR

>member
-1 MKTNGGSNK
+1 
-10 KRHARTLTIEVSKK
+10 
-24 SLRKSFTAA
+24 
-33 LSSGKTWGHLILC
+33 
-46 LLAAAI
+46 
-52 MWGITFGWMPPFSY
+52 
-66 RIGMI
+66 
-71 PQRDIVA
+71 
-78 AIAFQVEDPVETE
+78 
-91 TRQRRAVAEA
+91 
-101 VCVFDHDPRAVTDQL
+101 
-116 QLLQQ
+116 
-121 SIAAVGRSASFEDL
+121 
-135 DQAVWRSL
+135 
-143 YHDLVQ
+143 
-149 TEQSEET
+149 
-156 QGDTETDAGMDT
+156 
-168 DDAGSDGSTV
+168 
-178 VTMSEQEEQQA
+178 
-189 YEQLKLLLSSEQG
+189 
-202 QRSFDAV
+202 
-209 LALIFEPWIAN
+209 
-220 GVLLELEHGIDE
+220 
-232 GSQQMVQVLTQAQTG
+232 
-247 EPPNVEL
+247 
-254 HSVAALHRDSILAG
+254 
-268 LSGHISKALET
+268 
-279 GMFAQADM
+279 
-287 PAVQTM
+287 
-293 LLTWIRG
+293 
-300 NGIPVTLT
+300 
-308 YNAPISNQQ
+308 
-317 RESQRSQVATQ
+317 
-328 FKRYHPGQML
+328 
-338 APATQSLGV
+338 
-347 GDIQLLRQE
+347 
-356 YDQIVSGRS
+356 
-365 ARYEQALGYGLA
+365 
-377 NFGMYLALFTLCGV
+377 
-391 YLAVYEVSLVNHTKS
+391 
-406 LVRLLV
+406 
-412 LVIIVVL
+412 
-419 LATATSNDTWRAEL
+419 
-433 IPLVMFT
+433 MFT
-440 MVMTICYRRDSA
+440 MVMAICYRRDSA

-477 ISAITSTALLLGRLR
+477 ISAITSTTLLLGRLR
-492 SRLRLIVIGFGGGVI
+492 SRLRLIVIGFGGGLI

-532 QLLDSSA
+532 QLLGGSA
-539 VEANYITNLFQG
+539 VGANYITNLLQG

-575 AFGVQTDISLMELGD
+575 VFGVQTDISLMELGD

-645 PEYFAENQVGDAG
+645 PEYFVENQGGDAG

-693 VDFIMQHHGT
+693 IDFIMQHHGT
-703 TLVEYFYHQAKTS
+703 TLVEYFYRQAKAS
-716 ENGAA
+716 ENGEA

-737 TREAA
+737 SREAA

-747 DAVESACRSLDDPAP
+747 DVVESACRSLDDPAP
-762 ARIEHLVRELAMKR
+762 ARIEHLVRELAMNR

-791 LNIIQTSL
+791 LSIIQMSL

>member
-1 MKTNGGSNK
+1 MKTNSGSNK
-10 KRHARTLTIEVSKK
+10 KRHARTITIEVSDK
-24 SLRKSFTAA
+24 SLRKIFTTA
-33 LSSGKTWGHLILC
+33 LRSGKTWGHLMLC

-71 PQRDIVA
+71 PERDIVA
-78 AIAFQVEDPVETE
+78 AIAFQVEDPVETK
-91 TRQRRAVAEA
+91 TLQRRAVAEA
-101 VCVFDHDPRAVTDQL
+101 VCVYDHDPHTVMEQL
-116 QLLQQ
+116 LLLQQ
-121 SIAAVGRSASFEDL
+121 AIAAVGRSASFEDL
-135 DQAVWRSL
+135 DQADWRSL
-143 YHDLVQ
+143 YHDLVSN
-149 TEQSEET
+149 EQNEET
-156 QGDTETDAGMDT
+156 ADDLETDA
-168 DDAGSDGSTV
+168 ANNGSSTG
-178 VTMSEQEEQQA
+178 VTMSEQQEQQA
-189 YEQLKLLLSSEQG
+189 YDQLKLLLSSDQG
-202 QRSFDAV
+202 QSSFDAV

-232 GSQQMVQVLTQAQTG
+232 GSQYMVQVLTQAQAG
-247 EPPNVEL
+247 EKPNVEL
-254 HSVAALHRDSILAG
+254 HSLAVLHRDSILAG
-268 LSGHISKALET
+268 LSGHIAKALEE
-279 GMFAQADM
+279 GMFAQEDI
-287 PAVQTM
+287 PVVHEM

-300 NGIPVTLT
+300 NGLAVTLT
-308 YNAPISNQQ
+308 YNKPLSMQQ
-317 RESQRSQVATQ
+317 RESQRAQVLTQ

-347 GDIQLLRQE
+347 SDIQLLRQE
-356 YDQIVSGRS
+356 YDQIISGRFT
-365 ARYEQALGYGLA
+365 RYEQSLGYGLA

-391 YLAVYEVSLVNHTKS
+391 YLAVYEPSLVKETKR
-406 LVRLLV
+406 LIRLLV
-412 LVIIVVL
+412 LAVIVVL
-419 LATATSNDTWRAEL
+419 LATTSSNDTWRAEL

-440 MVMTICYRRDSA
+440 MVMAICYRRDSA

-477 ISAITSTALLLGRLR
+477 ISAITSTTLLLGRLR
-492 SRLRLIVIGFGGGVI
+492 SRLRLIVIGFGGGLI

-532 QLLDSSA
+532 QLLGGSS
-539 VEANYITNLFQG
+539 VGANYITNLLQG

-575 AFGVQTDISLMELGD
+575 VFGVQTDISLMELGD

-645 PEYFAENQVGDAG
+645 PEYFVENQGGDAG

-693 VDFIMQHHGT
+693 IDFIMQHHGT
-703 TLVEYFYHQAKTS
+703 TLVEYFYRQAKAS
-716 ENGAA
+716 ENGEA

-737 TREAA
+737 SREAA

-747 DAVESACRSLDDPAP
+747 DVVESACRSLDDPAP
-762 ARIEHLVRELAMKR
+762 ARIEHLVRELAMNR

-791 LNIIQTSL
+791 LSIIQMSL

>member
-1 MKTNGGSNK
+1 MKITGSNK
-10 KRHARTLTIEVSKK
+10 KRHRTLTIEVSNK
-24 SLRKSFTAA
+24 SLRKKFTTA
-33 LSSGKTWGHLILC
+33 LSSGKTWGRLMLC
-46 LLAAAI
+46 LAAAAI
-52 MWGITFGWMPPFSY
+52 MWGMTLGWMPPFKY

-71 PQRDIVA
+71 PERDIVA
-78 AIAFQVEDPVETE
+78 AIDFQIEDPVETE
-91 TRQRRAVAEA
+91 TRQRRAVADA
-101 VCVFDHDPRAVTDQL
+101 VCVYDHDPHTVTDQL
-116 QLLQQ
+116 QLLQHA
-121 SIAAVGRSASFEDL
+121 IADVGRSASFEDL

-143 YHDLVQ
+143 YHDLVPN
-149 TEQSEET
+149 EQGDET
-156 QGDTETDAGMDT
+156 QGETETDADMDRSQV
-168 DDAGSDGSTV
+168 A
-178 VTMSEQEEQQA
+178 TMSEKQEQA
-189 YEQLKLLLSSEQG
+189 YDQLKLLLSSEQG
-202 QRSFDAV
+202 QDSFNAV

-232 GSQQMVQVLTQAQTG
+232 GSQHMIQVLTLAQAG
-247 EPPNVEL
+247 EQQNVEL
-254 HSVAALHRDSILAG
+254 HSVAMLHRDSILAG
-268 LSGHISKALET
+268 LSGHIAKALAT
-279 GMFAQADM
+279 GMFDQADT
-287 PAVQTM
+287 PAVQEM
-293 LLTWIRG
+293 LLTWIHG
-300 NGIPVTLT
+300 NGILVTLT
-308 YNAPISNQQ
+308 YNAPFSMQQ
-317 RESQRSQVATQ
+317 RESQRSQIPTQ
-328 FKRYHPGQML
+328 FKRFHPGQML
-338 APATQSLGV
+338 APATESLGV

-356 YDQIVSGRS
+356 YDQIISGRF
-365 ARYEQALGYGLA
+365 ARYDQSLGYGLA

-391 YLAVYEVSLVNHTKS
+391 YLAVYESSLVNQTKR
-406 LVRLLV
+406 LVRLLA
-412 LVIIVVL
+412 LVIVVVL

-477 ISAITSTALLLGRLR
+477 ISAIASTTLLLGRLR
-492 SRLRLIVIGFGGGVI
+492 SRLRLIVIGFGGGLI

-532 QLLDSSA
+532 QLLGGSA
-539 VEANYITNLFQG
+539 AEANYITNLFQG

-645 PEYFAENQVGDAG
+645 PEYFAENQGGDAG

-679 GADLGRKHRLPESI
+679 GAELGRKHRLPASI
-693 VDFIMQHHGT
+693 IDFIMQHHGT
-703 TLVEYFYHQAKTS
+703 TLVEYFYHQAKVL
-716 ENGAA
+716 ENGED

-747 DAVESACRSLDDPAP
+747 DVVESACRSLDDPAP
-762 ARIEHLVRELAMKR
+762 ARIEHLVRELAMNR

>member
-1 MKTNGGSNK
+1 
-10 KRHARTLTIEVSKK
+10 
-24 SLRKSFTAA
+24 
-33 LSSGKTWGHLILC
+33 
-46 LLAAAI
+46 
-52 MWGITFGWMPPFSY
+52 
-66 RIGMI
+66 
-71 PQRDIVA
+71 
-78 AIAFQVEDPVETE
+78 
-91 TRQRRAVAEA
+91 
-101 VCVFDHDPRAVTDQL
+101 
-116 QLLQQ
+116 
-121 SIAAVGRSASFEDL
+121 
-135 DQAVWRSL
+135 
-143 YHDLVQ
+143 
-149 TEQSEET
+149 
-156 QGDTETDAGMDT
+156 
-168 DDAGSDGSTV
+168 
-178 VTMSEQEEQQA
+178 
-189 YEQLKLLLSSEQG
+189 
-202 QRSFDAV
+202 
-209 LALIFEPWIAN
+209 
-220 GVLLELEHGIDE
+220 
-232 GSQQMVQVLTQAQTG
+232 
-247 EPPNVEL
+247 
-254 HSVAALHRDSILAG
+254 
-268 LSGHISKALET
+268 
-279 GMFAQADM
+279 
-287 PAVQTM
+287 
-293 LLTWIRG
+293 
-300 NGIPVTLT
+300 
-308 YNAPISNQQ
+308 
-317 RESQRSQVATQ
+317 
-328 FKRYHPGQML
+328 
-338 APATQSLGV
+338 
-347 GDIQLLRQE
+347 
-356 YDQIVSGRS
+356 
-365 ARYEQALGYGLA
+365 
-377 NFGMYLALFTLCGV
+377 
-391 YLAVYEVSLVNHTKS
+391 
-406 LVRLLV
+406 
-412 LVIIVVL
+412 
-419 LATATSNDTWRAEL
+419 
-433 IPLVMFT
+433 MFT

-477 ISAITSTALLLGRLR
+477 ISAIASTTLLLGRLR
-492 SRLRLIVIGFGGGVI
+492 SRLRLIVIGLGGGLI

-532 QLLDSSA
+532 QLLGGSA
-539 VEANYITNLFQG
+539 AEANYITNLFQG

-590 PAHPLLTELQR
+590 PAHPLLTELQH

-645 PEYFAENQVGDAG
+645 PEYFAENQGGDAG

-679 GADLGRKHRLPESI
+679 GADLGRKHRLPASI
-693 VDFIMQHHGT
+693 IDFIMQHHGT
-703 TLVEYFYHQAKTS
+703 TLVEYFYHQAKVL
-716 ENGAA
+716 ENGED

-747 DAVESACRSLDDPAP
+747 DVVESACRSLDDPAP
-762 ARIEHLVRELAMKR
+762 ARIEHLVRELAMNR

>member
-1 MKTNGGSNK
+1 M
-10 KRHARTLTIEVSKK
+10 
-24 SLRKSFTAA
+24 
-33 LSSGKTWGHLILC
+33 
-46 LLAAAI
+46 
-52 MWGITFGWMPPFSY
+52 
-66 RIGMI
+66 
-71 PQRDIVA
+71 
-78 AIAFQVEDPVETE
+78 
-91 TRQRRAVAEA
+91 
-101 VCVFDHDPRAVTDQL
+101 
-116 QLLQQ
+116 
-121 SIAAVGRSASFEDL
+121 
-135 DQAVWRSL
+135 
-143 YHDLVQ
+143 
-149 TEQSEET
+149 
-156 QGDTETDAGMDT
+156 
-168 DDAGSDGSTV
+168 
-178 VTMSEQEEQQA
+178 
-189 YEQLKLLLSSEQG
+189 
-202 QRSFDAV
+202 
-209 LALIFEPWIAN
+209 
-220 GVLLELEHGIDE
+220 
-232 GSQQMVQVLTQAQTG
+232 
-247 EPPNVEL
+247 
-254 HSVAALHRDSILAG
+254 
-268 LSGHISKALET
+268 
-279 GMFAQADM
+279 
-287 PAVQTM
+287 
-293 LLTWIRG
+293 
-300 NGIPVTLT
+300 
-308 YNAPISNQQ
+308 QQ
-317 RESQRSQVATQ
+317 RESQRSQIPTQ
-328 FKRYHPGQML
+328 FKRYHLGQML
-338 APATQSLGV
+338 APATESLGA
-347 GDIQLLRQE
+347 GEIQLLRQE
-356 YDQIVSGRS
+356 YDQIISGRS
-365 ARYEQALGYGLA
+365 TRYEQALGYGAA

-391 YLAVYEVSLVNHTKS
+391 YLAVYESSLVDHTNR
-406 LVRLLV
+406 LVRLLA
-412 LVIIVVL
+412 LVIVVVL

-477 ISAITSTALLLGRLR
+477 ISAIASTTLLLGRLR
-492 SRLRLIVIGFGGGVI
+492 SRLRLIVIGFGGGLI

-521 TFGST
+521 TFGSA

-532 QLLDSSA
+532 QLLGGSA
-539 VEANYITNLFQG
+539 VEANYITNLLQG

-645 PEYFAENQVGDAG
+645 PEYFAENQGGDAG

-693 VDFIMQHHGT
+693 IDFIMQHHGT
-703 TLVEYFYHQAKTS
+703 TLVEYFYHQAKVL
-716 ENGAA
+716 ENGED

-726 ADYRYDGPRPQ
+726 ADYRYGGPRPQ

-747 DAVESACRSLDDPAP
+747 DVVESACRSLDDPAP
-762 ARIEHLVRELAMKR
+762 ARIEHLVRELAMNR

>member
-10 KRHARTLTIEVSKK
+10 KRQRTLTIEVSNK
-24 SLRKSFTAA
+24 SLRKKFTTT
-33 LSSGKTWGHLILC
+33 LRSGKSWGHLMLC
-46 LLAAAI
+46 LVAAAI
-52 MWGITFGWMPPFSY
+52 MWGITLGWMPPFKY

-71 PQRDIVA
+71 PERDIVA
-78 AIAFQVEDPVETE
+78 AIDFQVEDPVETE
-91 TRQRRAVAEA
+91 TRQRRAVADA
-101 VCVFDHDPRAVTDQL
+101 VCVYDHDPHAVTDQL

-121 SIAAVGRSASFEDL
+121 AIADVGRSASFEDL

-143 YHDLVQ
+143 YHDVIP
-149 TEQSEET
+149 TEQSDET
-156 QGDTETDAGMDT
+156 QGETETDMARSQV
-168 DDAGSDGSTV
+168 A
-178 VTMSEQEEQQA
+178 TMSEKQEQQA
-189 YEQLKLLLSSEQG
+189 YDQLKLLLSNEQG
-202 QRSFDAV
+202 LDNFDRV

-232 GSQQMVQVLTQAQTG
+232 GSQHMIQVLTLAQAG
-247 EPPNVEL
+247 EQQNVEL
-254 HSVAALHRDSILAG
+254 HSVAIIHRDSILAG
-268 LSGHISKALET
+268 LSEHIAKALEV
-279 GMFAQADM
+279 GMFDQADT
-287 PAVQTM
+287 PTVQEM

-300 NGIPVTLT
+300 NGILVTLT
-308 YNAPISNQQ
+308 YNAPLSMQQ
-317 RESQRSQVATQ
+317 RESQRSQIPTQ
-328 FKRYHPGQML
+328 FKRYHLGQML
-338 APATQSLGV
+338 APATESLGV

-356 YDQIVSGRS
+356 YDQIISGRF
-365 ARYEQALGYGLA
+365 ARYDQALGYGVA

-391 YLAVYEVSLVNHTKS
+391 YLAVYESSLVNQTNR
-406 LVRLLV
+406 LVRLLA
-412 LVIIVVL
+412 LVIVVVL

-452 LLLSSTVALI
+452 LLLSSAVALI

-492 SRLRLIVIGFGGGVI
+492 SRLRLIVIGFGGGLI

-532 QLLDSSA
+532 QLLGGSA

-645 PEYFAENQVGDAG
+645 PEYFAENQGGDAG

-693 VDFIMQHHGT
+693 IDFIMQHHGT
-703 TLVEYFYHQAKTS
+703 TLVEYFYHQAKVL
-716 ENGAA
+716 ENGED

-747 DAVESACRSLDDPAP
+747 DVVESACRSLDDPAP
-762 ARIEHLVRELAMKR
+762 ARIEHLVRELAMNR

>member
-1 MKTNGGSNK
+1 MKTNSGSNK
-10 KRHARTLTIEVSKK
+10 KRQARTITIEVSDK
-24 SLRKSFTAA
+24 SLRKIFTTA
-33 LSSGKTWGHLILC
+33 LRSGKTWGHLMLC

-71 PQRDIVA
+71 PERDIVA
-78 AIAFQVEDPVETE
+78 AIAFQVEDPVETK
-91 TRQRRAVAEA
+91 TLQRRAVAEA
-101 VCVFDHDPRAVTDQL
+101 VCVYDHDPHTVMDQL
-116 QLLQQ
+116 LLLQQ
-121 SIAAVGRSASFEDL
+121 AIAAVGRSASFEDL
-135 DQAVWRSL
+135 DQADWRSL
-143 YHDLVQ
+143 YHDLVSN
-149 TEQSEET
+149 EQNEET
-156 QGDTETDAGMDT
+156 ADDLETDA
-168 DDAGSDGSTV
+168 ANNGSSTV
-178 VTMSEQEEQQA
+178 VTMSEQQEQQA
-189 YEQLKLLLSSEQG
+189 YDQLKLLLSSDQG
-202 QRSFDAV
+202 QSSFDAV

-220 GVLLELEHGIDE
+220 GVLLELEHGLDE
-232 GSQQMVQVLTQAQTG
+232 GSQHMVQVLTQAQAG
-247 EPPNVEL
+247 EKPNLEL
-254 HSVAALHRDSILAG
+254 HSLAVLHRDSILAG
-268 LSGHISKALET
+268 LSGHIAKALEE
-279 GMFAQADM
+279 GMFAQEDI
-287 PAVQTM
+287 PVVQEM

-300 NGIPVTLT
+300 NGIAVTLT
-308 YNAPISNQQ
+308 YNKPLSMQQ
-317 RESQRSQVATQ
+317 RESQRAQVSPQ

-347 GDIQLLRQE
+347 SDIQLLRQE
-356 YDQIVSGRS
+356 YDQIISGRFT
-365 ARYEQALGYGLA
+365 RYEQSLGYGLA

-391 YLAVYEVSLVNHTKS
+391 YLAVYEPSLVKETKR
-406 LVRLLV
+406 LIRLLV
-412 LVIIVVL
+412 LAVIVVL
-419 LATATSNDTWRAEL
+419 LATTSSNDTWRAEL

-440 MVMTICYRRDSA
+440 MVMAICYRRDSA

-477 ISAITSTALLLGRLR
+477 ISAITSTTLLLGRLR
-492 SRLRLIVIGFGGGVI
+492 SRLRLIVIGFGGGLI

-532 QLLDSSA
+532 QLLGGSA
-539 VEANYITNLFQG
+539 VGANYITNLLQG

-575 AFGVQTDISLMELGD
+575 VFGVQTDISLMELGD

-645 PEYFAENQVGDAG
+645 PEYFVENQGGDAG

-693 VDFIMQHHGT
+693 IDFIMQHHGT
-703 TLVEYFYHQAKTS
+703 TLVEYFYRQAKAS
-716 ENGAA
+716 ENGEA

-737 TREAA
+737 SREAA

-747 DAVESACRSLDDPAP
+747 DVVESACRSLDDPAP
-762 ARIEHLVRELAMKR
+762 ARIEHLVRELAMNR

-791 LNIIQTSL
+791 LSIIQMSL